1 MSPPKSQNPSAGAI
15 RQRRYRERARHHPKA
30 VTMDEYKITA
40 APKPQ
45 AITTKPNGQLPAAIP
60 IFGPV
65 TFSAEEVAQLLKAG
79 IIAATWADVNDAL
92 WDHLEATWFKPQPDP
107 GPLP

>member
-1 MSPPKSQNPSAGAI
+1 
-15 RQRRYRERARHHPKA
+15 
-30 VTMDEYKITA
+30 
-40 APKPQ
+40 
-45 AITTKPNGQLPAAIP
+45 
-60 IFGPV
+60 V

-79 IIAATWADVNDAL
+79 IIATATWADVNDAL